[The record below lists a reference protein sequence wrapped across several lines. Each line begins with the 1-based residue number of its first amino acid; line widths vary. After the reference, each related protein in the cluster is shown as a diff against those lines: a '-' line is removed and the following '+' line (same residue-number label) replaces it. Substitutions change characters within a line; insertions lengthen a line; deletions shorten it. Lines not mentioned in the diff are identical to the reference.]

1 MLRILL
7 AGRGMADLAS
17 LAAGLKEDRRAELTF
32 VDSAAAAFDSVGR
45 GQIDLAIVG
54 EELVDASPVEC
65 ITQMVR
71 CNPMINCAMISGMD
85 HDAFHEAT
93 EGLGILMQLPPAP
106 SQEDATALLAKVD
119 SIAMQLSGLAGKG
132 GVK

>member
-7 AGRGMADLAS
+7 AGLEMADLTPFT
-17 LAAGLKEDRRAELTF
+17 AGLREDRRAELTF
-32 VDSAAAAFDSVGR
+32 VDAAAAAIAAVGK
-45 GQIDLAIVG
+45 GQVDLAIVG
-54 EELVDASPVEC
+54 EELVDASPVDC

-71 CNPMINCAMISGMD
+71 CNPMINCAMISGLE

-106 SQEDATALLAKVD
+106 SREDAAVLLAKVD
-119 SIAMQLSGLAGKG
+119 SIAMQLGGLTGKG
-132 GVK
+132 GAK